1 MLPPACHQTSVYNLH
16 KWFNRTTHLEILS
29 VQWGW
34 LSLSVAETYLSWR
47 WLTFLLRAFP
57 LSLNFTGFELAS
69 WIYRSQKV
77 YIIIRITT
85 EHSFYGL
92 VGLNAALNLF
102 SDHINMILQ
111 SNKHFYVPFFML
123 NSFRL
128 PLCFGFRGDF
138 PFCKTFS
145 IKFSPSNLNFK
156 AERTSFSALT
166 FLNHPRVTPSVT
178 AAIVSSAKNEKLFAL
193 IINARTTYKINAIHY
208 SSHKLSGL
216 RTSAAFWAPKSPITI
231 IPHATFSGIIPNT
244 FHPLFVCQQTS
255 ACWLSGG

>member
-1 MLPPACHQTSVYNLH
+1 MRLAFAFGSWNL
-16 KWFNRTTHLEILS
+16 FILTVTDIFAS
-29 VQWGW
+29 G
-34 LSLSVAETYLSWR
+34 
-47 WLTFLLRAFP
+47 FP
-57 LSLNFTGFELAS
+57 LSLNFTGFELYS

-111 SNKHFYVPFFML
+111 SNKYFYVPFFML

-156 AERTSFSALT
+156 AELFLCFNFFKPSTSDSWCDCCNRAE
-166 FLNHPRVTPSVT
+166 RKKREVVR
-178 AAIVSSAKNEKLFAL
+178 
-193 IINARTTYKINAIHY
+193 INN
-208 SSHKLSGL
+208 
-216 RTSAAFWAPKSPITI
+216 
-231 IPHATFSGIIPNT
+231 
-244 FHPLFVCQQTS
+244 
-255 ACWLSGG
+255 

>member
-1 MLPPACHQTSVYNLH
+1 M
-16 KWFNRTTHLEILS
+16 
-29 VQWGW
+29 
-34 LSLSVAETYLSWR
+34 
-47 WLTFLLRAFP
+47 LRAFL
-57 LSLNFTGFELAS
+57 LSFNFTGFKLYFR
-69 WIYRSQKV
+69 IYRSQKV

-102 SDHINMILQ
+102 PDHINMILQ

-138 PFCKTFS
+138 PFCETFS

-156 AERTSFSALT
+156 AELFLGFN

-193 IINARTTYKINAIHY
+193 IINARATYKINAIHY
-208 SSHKLSGL
+208 SSPKLSGL
-216 RTSAAFWAPKSPITI
+216 RTLSCFWAPKSPITI
-231 IPHATFSGIIPNT
+231 ITHATFMALSRTPFT
-244 FHPLFVCQQTS
+244 HFFRASRQR
-255 ACWLSGG
+255 AC